1 VYGIKNRLIF
11 GVVPSGIVYIWPM
24 KLYRIRKGSLLQ
36 QDKNSWLITQPW
48 DQLINRDQL
57 HDHLQ
62 SLQRQADLLSPT
74 EADALLNSQL
84 LAPIGTQEVWAAG
97 VTYLRSRDARM
108 EESKGSGGASFY
120 DKVYEAERPELFFK
134 AQPHRVAAQGE
145 EVYIR
150 HDSTWNVPEPELT
163 LFINSKGSIQGYTI
177 GNDMSSR
184 SIEGENPLYLPQ
196 AKVYQRSAALGPCLY
211 VPAAPLPPTTQI
223 SMVIRRNGKD
233 VYSGEVAISQ
243 IKRKLPELA
252 SWLYRDMDF
261 PEGCFLMTGTC
272 LVPDNE
278 FTLAKGDKVEITID
292 HIGTLANTVGYK

>member
-1 VYGIKNRLIF
+1 
-11 GVVPSGIVYIWPM
+11 M
-24 KLYRIRKGSLLQ
+24 KLYRTRKGTILESANNYYRL
-36 QDKNSWLITQPW
+36 DQPW
-48 DQLINRDQL
+48 DELINRENL
-57 HDHLQ
+57 HSHLHSLQ
-62 SLQRQADLLSPT
+62 SNAEMLADT
-74 EADALLNSQL
+74 EAGALLNSSL

-108 EESKGSGGASFY
+108 EESKGSGGATFY

-134 AQPHRVAAQGE
+134 AQPHRVAAQDE

-150 HDSTWNVPEPELT
+150 HDSSWNVPEPELT
-163 LFINSKGSIQGYTI
+163 LFISSNGSIQGYTI

-211 VPAAPLPPTTQI
+211 VPAEPLPPTTRI
-223 SMVIRRNGKD
+223 SMTILRNGEK
-233 VYSGEVAISQ
+233 VYTGEVAISQ
-243 IKRKLPELA
+243 IKRKLPDLA
-252 SWLYRDMDF
+252 AWLYRDMDF
-261 PEGCFLMTGTC
+261 PHGCFLMTGTC

-292 HIGTLANTVGYK
+292 NIGTLVNTVRYKPTK

>member
-1 VYGIKNRLIF
+1 
-11 GVVPSGIVYIWPM
+11 M
-24 KLYRIRKGSLLQ
+24 KLYRTQKGAILRR
-36 QDKNSWLITQPW
+36 DNNSYRITQPW
-48 DQLINRDQL
+48 DELINRENL
-57 HDHLQ
+57 HDYLQ
-62 SLQRQADLLSPT
+62 TQQRHADMLPPV

-84 LAPIGTQEVWAAG
+84 LAPIGNQEVWAAG

-108 EESKGSGGASFY
+108 EESKESGGATFY

-134 AQPHRVAAQGE
+134 AQAHRVAAHDE

-150 HDSTWNVPEPELT
+150 HDSSWNVPEPELT
-163 LFINSKGSIQGYTI
+163 LFINSAGRIEGYTI

-211 VPAAPLPPTTQI
+211 VPAAPLPATTKI
-223 SMVIRRNGKD
+223 HMVIRRAGQSVYNG
-233 VYSGEVAISQ
+233 EIAISQ

-261 PEGCFLMTGTC
+261 PVGCFLMTGTC
-272 LVPDNE
+272 LVPGNE

-292 HIGTLANTVGYK
+292 HIGTLNNIVGYKK